1 MRWQWMGIRP
11 EEFWKMGPKELE
23 PYLKAHKLR
32 EKQKIEQVNFQGWL
46 TGLYVSHA
54 IGSVLSEISKYPEK
68 PIDLFGDEISEEER
82 LRMDAELFAAYADEY
97 NKQMKKEVDEVVKGE

>member
-1 MRWQWMGIRP
+1 MGIRP

-32 EKQKIEQVNFQGWL
+32 EKQKIEQANFQGWL
-46 TGLYVSHA
+46 MGIYVSHA